1 VLGVVGYDYRQ
12 LTGDSGS
19 GAVLGPMKGRVDA
32 IGPGISYTTL
42 IEGMPV
48 IVNARH
54 YDEYSVVKRW
64 DGGLTIIS
72 ATVRF

>member
-1 VLGVVGYDYRQ
+1 
-12 LTGDSGS
+12 
-19 GAVLGPMKGRVDA
+19 MKGRVDA

-64 DGGLTIIS
+64 DGSLTIIS

>member
-1 VLGVVGYDYRQ
+1 
-12 LTGDSGS
+12 
-19 GAVLGPMKGRVDA
+19 MKGRVDA

-42 IEGMPV
+42 VGGTPV

-54 YDEYSVVKRW
+54 YREFNVQNRW
-64 DGGLTIIS
+64 EGNSTIIS